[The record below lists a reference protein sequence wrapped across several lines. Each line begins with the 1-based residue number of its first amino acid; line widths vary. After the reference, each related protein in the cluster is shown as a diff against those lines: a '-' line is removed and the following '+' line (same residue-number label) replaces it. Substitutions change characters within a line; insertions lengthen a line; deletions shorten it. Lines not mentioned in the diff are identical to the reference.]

1 MKSLWNNSKRVYMFW
16 LNKLRSKSPSRPA
29 LPESVV
35 EYFQQS
41 PPPKQTP
48 IEQLR
53 FVALDTETTGL
64 QSKSGDRILS
74 IGAVGI
80 KQLRIDLSDSFFAAL
95 NPERASLPETVKVHL
110 ITPEESRR
118 APAPE
123 LVIPKLLAFIGADV
137 ILGHHIRFDKAFLDN
152 EICRLYGKPLYNAV
166 VDTAELAYALDA
178 KLRSS
183 ESGMQSPQEQQ
194 KYALDTLAQRYGIDT
209 ATRHDAWND
218 ALCAAQLGIIFLK
231 KLSAQGVRTLAD
243 LQLLT
248 RTV

>member
-1 MKSLWNNSKRVYMFW
+1 MFW
-16 LNKLRSKSPSRPA
+16 LNKLRSKSPSRHSP
-29 LPESVV
+29 PESVMR
-35 EYFQQS
+35 YFQQS
-41 PPPKQTP
+41 SPPKQTP

-53 FVALDTETTGL
+53 FVALDAETTGL
-64 QSKSGDRILS
+64 KSKSGDRILS

-80 KQLRIDLSDSFFAAL
+80 KHLRVDLSDRFFAVL

-123 LVIPKLLAFIGADV
+123 LVMPKVLSFIGADV

-152 EICRLYGKPLYNAV
+152 EMLRLYGKPLYNIV

-178 KLRSS
+178 TLRSS

-194 KYALDTLAQRYGIDT
+194 KYALDALAQRYGIET
-209 ATRHDAWND
+209 AARHDAWSD
-218 ALCAAQLGIIFLK
+218 ALCAAQLGIIFLR
-231 KLSAQGVRTLAD
+231 KLSRQGVRTLAD

-248 RTV
+248 RTM